1 VFDSTGFVPEV
12 CLYVFPFLSVFQF
25 SALGHWSLCMLCSIS
40 SFAKAK
46 SGLTTC
52 ARYELADD
60 PAIDLEVLATLM
72 SLIYAAGCIGYFL
85 T

>member
-1 VFDSTGFVPEV
+1 
-12 CLYVFPFLSVFQF
+12 
-25 SALGHWSLCMLCSIS
+25 MLCSIS
-40 SFAKAK
+40 SFTKAK

-60 PAIDLEVLATLM
+60 PAIDLEVLDTLM
-72 SLIYAAGCIGYFL
+72 SLIYAAGCIRYFL